1 MSNMTPHFFGNFWT
15 TLIFGPDRAVSRAE
29 PSRVNRPESQKG
41 DSFPEIVLTHE
52 KNIIFHSKLHSD
64 ITFHLLNLLG

>member
-52 KNIIFHSKLHSD
+52 KHRMA
-64 ITFHLLNLLG
+64 LLVTQRPFFVKR